1 MKKLDH
7 PNIVKLYE
15 YDENGVKAKRSGE
28 TEDVLYLVLE
38 LIKGGEL
45 FDFISSTGAFSE
57 PVARYYFKQ
66 LISGLEY
73 LNKLGIAHRDLKPEN
88 LLLDQHFNLKIGD
101 FGFATSL
108 SGRYGSGFNM
118 TSLGTRGY
126 MAPEII
132 LKRPYNG
139 TVVDLFASA
148 VILFIMVA
156 QHPPFNRAELGDK
169 FYKPLI

>member
-1 MKKLDH
+1 
-7 PNIVKLYE
+7 
-15 YDENGVKAKRSGE
+15 
-28 TEDVLYLVLE
+28 
-38 LIKGGEL
+38 
-45 FDFISSTGAFSE
+45 
-57 PVARYYFKQ
+57 
-66 LISGLEY
+66 
-73 LNKLGIAHRDLKPEN
+73 
-88 LLLDQHFNLKIGD
+88 
-101 FGFATSL
+101 
-108 SGRYGSGFNM
+108 M